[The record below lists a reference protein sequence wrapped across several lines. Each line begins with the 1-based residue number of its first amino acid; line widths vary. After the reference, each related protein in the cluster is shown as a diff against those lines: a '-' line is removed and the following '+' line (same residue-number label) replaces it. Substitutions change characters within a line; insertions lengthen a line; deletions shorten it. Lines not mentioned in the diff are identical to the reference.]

1 MSNRKQT
8 WKAAVSAAAIAA
20 GAAIPM
26 AANAAWSEDTYT
38 TITNGVTWTYV
49 VDEEA
54 GKIMLGKGT
63 GSHGA
68 KMVSTSTAGV
78 LYIPTTLAHGGTTY
92 NVTDYAY
99 GGLSSCASL
108 KGVVFPETTFAQI
121 ANGAA
126 LFQSMGACKAIWW
139 KGPNT
144 VASGTQ
150 PVSKVGGG
158 TQLFRYDH
166 SLKAVVLGPNVTYGY
181 VAGTDYPLFKD
192 TQCDVSLF
200 IPKAR
205 WTAMTDNR
213 ITNSTT
219 KGECKIIRYGPGED
233 IDVSIDGKFTV
244 TTAERLDDVLSVAN
258 DLHDYCG
265 MNPRIAV
272 TNTIEFTDGLITADR
287 MRFATFSSLMFSA
300 KTQTQLNAILA
311 AVPSS
316 VPVSIDPT
324 GLTENMT
331 IPDDYPNVFV
341 KTVPGVT
348 IKRTT
353 KGFMLVVK

>member
-1 MSNRKQT
+1 
-8 WKAAVSAAAIAA
+8 
-20 GAAIPM
+20 M
-26 AANAAWSEDTYT
+26 AHDLQRVKVAP
-38 TITNGVTWTYV
+38 V
-49 VDEEA
+49 
-54 GKIMLGKGT
+54 
-63 GSHGA
+63 
-68 KMVSTSTAGV
+68 
-78 LYIPTTLAHGGTTY
+78 P
-92 NVTDYAY
+92 DYAY

-150 PVSKVGGG
+150 PVSEVGGG

-181 VAGTDYPLFKD
+181 LAGTGYPLFKD

-353 KGFMLVVK
+353 KGFMLIFK